1 MLINDLLKNEIN
13 LSVSKSLIEDIGD
26 GDITATIN
34 NITSHSKAE
43 IICREDMVLCGKLW
57 VNEVFMQLDPSIQI
71 KWMFDDGAFIKEN
84 TVIFE
89 LSGSTQNIL
98 SGERCALNFLQTLSA
113 TASITRL
120 YVNQLES
127 LNCKVLDTRKTLP
140 GLRLAQK
147 YAVLCGGGTNHR
159 IGLFDAILI
168 KENHIIGG
176 GGIENIIQ
184 KTKTMYPNMPI
195 EIEVETLAE
204 MKIAISAGADRLLLD
219 NFDLKMLKKAYE
231 INQSLYSKPRLLE
244 ASGDITL
251 KNIRKVAETGVD
263 FISVGALTKN
273 ISAINL
279 SMRFIS

>member
-13 LSVSKSLIEDIGD
+13 LSVSKSLMEDIGD

-57 VNEVFMQLDPSIQI
+57 VNEVFRQLDPSIKI
-71 KWMFDDGAFIKEN
+71 NWMFNDGAFIKEN
-84 TVIFE
+84 TIIFE

-127 LNCKVLDTRKTLP
+127 LNCKVLDTRKTIP

-176 GGIENIIQ
+176 DGIENIKK

-195 EIEVETLAE
+195 EIEVETLEE

-231 INQSLYSKPRLLE
+231 INQSLCSKPKLLE

-251 KNIRKVAETGVD
+251 KNIRKIAETGVNY
-263 FISVGALTKN
+263 ISVGALTKN

>member
-13 LSVSKSLIEDIGD
+13 LSVSKSLMEDIGD

-57 VNEVFMQLDPSIQI
+57 VNEVFRQLDPSIKI
-71 KWMFDDGAFIKEN
+71 NWMFNDGAFIKEN
-84 TVIFE
+84 TIIFE

-127 LNCKVLDTRKTLP
+127 LNCKVLDTRKTIP

-176 GGIENIIQ
+176 DGIENIVQ

-195 EIEVETLAE
+195 EIEVETLEE

-231 INQSLYSKPRLLE
+231 INQSLCSKPKLLE

-251 KNIRKVAETGVD
+251 KNIRKIAETGVNY
-263 FISVGALTKN
+263 ISVGALTKN

>member
-184 KTKTMYPNMPI
+184 KTKTMYPDMPI

-219 NFDLKMLKKAYE
+219 NFDIKMLKKAYE